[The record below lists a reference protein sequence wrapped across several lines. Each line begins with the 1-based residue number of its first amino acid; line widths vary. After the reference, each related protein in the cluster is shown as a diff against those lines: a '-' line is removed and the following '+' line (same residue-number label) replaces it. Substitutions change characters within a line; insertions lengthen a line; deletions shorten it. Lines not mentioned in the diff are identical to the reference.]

1 MILRR
6 VADLTTVD
14 NVRLEDRLWNV
25 EAVTPVHAYVAVR
38 YVELRLSR
46 TAGDKLVLMLR
57 PDDLILLAI

>member
-6 VADLTTVD
+6 LSDLTTVD

-25 EAVTPVHAYVAVR
+25 EAVTPAPIR

-46 TAGDKLVLMLR
+46 TSGEKVTLMLR

>member
-14 NVRLEDRLWNV
+14 NVRLDDRLLWNV
-25 EAVTPVHAYVAVR
+25 EAVTPSDR
-38 YVELRLSR
+38 YVEVRLSR
-46 TAGDKLVLMLR
+46 TKGEKLTLMLR